1 MHNLL
6 QLTKV
11 VKCGTQDVHIDPAIL
26 FVRLLV
32 LVERSDDHISYF
44 QYELTPYPASTFN
57 GDYMR
62 DVNKD
67 LLGHAITDR
76 KKEKSKNGKK
86 RKYEETE
93 QVEDEGVRD
102 ENCPVD
108 LTSQEDINTS
118 ATSKIVLDKG
128 ALLHHVIWK
137 S

>member
-67 LLGHAITDR
+67 LLGTQSLTER
-76 KKEKSKNGKK
+76 KKKQRMEKSGN
-86 RKYEETE
+86 R
-93 QVEDEGVRD
+93 
-102 ENCPVD
+102 
-108 LTSQEDINTS
+108 TSGRRRST
-118 ATSKIVLDKG
+118 
-128 ALLHHVIWK
+128 
-137 S
+137 